1 MEPSSSLPSR
11 VGLGWVGEFTFLTGF
26 PGDTDTANLGLHF
39 ENRWFNGYSFQFPH
53 PDPQRCL
60 ASQSEASLIQ
70 FLQRI
75 NLQVPGLGME
85 TWGERN
91 GCQAIQG
98 WRRELGAPALLFM
111 CFVRL
116 PVSSPL
122 PCTWCVVVPD
132 APSAECLGQRGS
144 LLYDSFPGTWVG
156 AFPTLPNQLTLL
168 HLGLSNSPKFAEVF
182 VLMLFP
188 LLFSFY
194 SI

>member
-98 WRRELGAPALLFM
+98 WDGNSEPQLFYTCTLSVSQFPALFHAHGVSWCLMPQVLSAWVRGALFSM
-111 CFVRL
+111 IPFQAL
-116 PVSSPL
+116 GLEHSPL
-122 PCTWCVVVPD
+122 CQI
-132 APSAECLGQRGS
+132 S
-144 LLYDSFPGTWVG
+144 
-156 AFPTLPNQLTLL
+156 
-168 HLGLSNSPKFAEVF
+168 
-182 VLMLFP
+182 
-188 LLFSFY
+188 
-194 SI
+194 